1 MAPKKKPAA
10 MPAAAPPTPPP
21 AAAPMSE
28 TQGSGSPK
36 KKGRKPGEKRRRRH
50 AETYNTYIFR
60 VLKQVHPN
68 TGISKK
74 SMMIMNS
81 FVNDTFERIVS
92 EAAKLCKYSTKGTLS
107 SREIQTAIRLVLP
120 GELAKHAVS
129 EGTKMIRSEQ
139 LKLVEKQAA
148 FEAWLGQERKKLDEE
163 RQARTTTA
171 IRRQPVALSR
181 RWKLERSRIGAADG
195 RDVASSKGPLGEV
208 TAEDRERIE
217 ALRARIGEK
226 TRELED
232 VKESIVHLR
241 NALEEEER
249 AREEVEQAVHETME
263 SCSSFRKKRLARK
276 AAVVS
281 TAEEKTPKA
290 ARDPERPT
298 QRQKQQLSDNTGGKA
313 VTEAGCQT
321 VSRRPG
327 RKHDRRRRVESSES
341 DTDGSSYSHHRRSR
355 GRSSRQPPQPAVGY
369 PPMVPFMIPY
379 GVPPYPQWPYPP
391 PPAPSDG
398 TGPAAEPQ
406 TKASEPAEA
415 PVEEPR
421 VAPTAELQPEYMEPA
436 QDNRPLGA
444 DE

>member
-1 MAPKKKPAA
+1 MAPKKKPAVV
-10 MPAAAPPTPPP
+10 PAASPPTLPP

-129 EGTKMIRSEQ
+129 EGTKS
-139 LKLVEKQAA
+139 
-148 FEAWLGQERKKLDEE
+148 
-163 RQARTTTA
+163 
-171 IRRQPVALSR
+171 ALEH
-181 RWKLERSRIGAADG
+181 ERSRIGAAGG
-195 RDVASSKGPLGEV
+195 RDVASSKGPLEV

-217 ALRARIGEK
+217 ALRARIGER
-226 TRELED
+226 TRELDE
-232 VKESIVHLR
+232 VKENILHLGR
-241 NALEEEER
+241 ALEGERR
-249 AREEVEQAVHETME
+249 AREEVELRPKQEKRFLGQFACLRQAVHETME
-263 SCSSFRKKRLARK
+263 SFSSFRKKRLARK

-281 TAEEKTPKA
+281 TAEETPTA
-290 ARDPERPT
+290 ARVILHVFYQKWNALVDQDPERPT
-298 QRQKQQLSDNTGGKA
+298 QRQKQQLSDNTGRKA

-321 VSRRPG
+321 VSKRPG
-327 RKHDRRRRVESSES
+327 RKHGRRRRVESSES

-355 GRSSRQPPQPAVGY
+355 GRSSRQPPQPVVGY

-379 GVPPYPQWPYPP
+379 GVPPYPQWPYPPP

-415 PVEEPR
+415 PVEEPH
-421 VAPTAELQPEYMEPA
+421 VEPTAELRPEYMEPA

>member
-36 KKGRKPGEKRRRRH
+36 KKGRKPGERRRRRH

-81 FVNDTFERIVS
+81 FVNDTFEKIVS

-129 EGTKMIRSEQ
+129 EGTKSA
-139 LKLVEKQAA
+139 L
-148 FEAWLGQERKKLDEE
+148 ER
-163 RQARTTTA
+163 
-171 IRRQPVALSR
+171 
-181 RWKLERSRIGAADG
+181 ERSRIGAAGG
-195 RDVASSKGPLGEV
+195 RDVASSKGALEV
-208 TAEDRERIE
+208 TAEDRERTE
-217 ALRARIGEK
+217 ALRARIGGR

-232 VKESIVHLR
+232 VKESILDLR
-241 NALEEEER
+241 SALEEERR

-263 SCSSFRKKRLARK
+263 SFSSFRKKRLARK

-281 TAEEKTPKA
+281 TAEETPKA

-298 QRQKQQLSDNTGGKA
+298 QKQKQQLSDNTGGIA

-321 VSRRPG
+321 VSKRAG
-327 RKHDRRRRVESSES
+327 RKHGRRRRVESSES

-355 GRSSRQPPQPAVGY
+355 GRSSRQPPQPVVGY

-379 GVPPYPQWPYPP
+379 GVPPYPQWPYPPP

-415 PVEEPR
+415 PVEERR
-421 VAPTAELQPEYMEPA
+421 VEPTAELQPEYMAPA
-436 QDNRPLGA
+436 QGNPPLGA
-444 DE
+444 DEDMMITPSRGDLRTGCQCM

>member
-1 MAPKKKPAA
+1 
-10 MPAAAPPTPPP
+10 
-21 AAAPMSE
+21 
-28 TQGSGSPK
+28 
-36 KKGRKPGEKRRRRH
+36 
-50 AETYNTYIFR
+50 
-60 VLKQVHPN
+60 
-68 TGISKK
+68 
-74 SMMIMNS
+74 
-81 FVNDTFERIVS
+81 
-92 EAAKLCKYSTKGTLS
+92 
-107 SREIQTAIRLVLP
+107 
-120 GELAKHAVS
+120 
-129 EGTKMIRSEQ
+129 MIRSEQ

-148 FEAWLGQERKKLDEE
+148 FAAWLGQERKKLDEE
-163 RQARTTTA
+163 RQA
-171 IRRQPVALSR
+171 L
-181 RWKLERSRIGAADG
+181 KLERSRIGAADG
-195 RDVASSKGPLGEV
+195 RDVASSKGPLEV
-208 TAEDRERIE
+208 TAEDREHIE
-217 ALRARIGEK
+217 TLRARIGER

-281 TAEEKTPKA
+281 TAEEKPKA

-327 RKHDRRRRVESSES
+327 RKHGRSGPASRTPGMMMARRRRGVESSES
-341 DTDGSSYSHHRRSR
+341 DADGSSYSHHRRSR

-421 VAPTAELQPEYMEPA
+421 VEPTTDLPPEDSEPA
-436 QDNRPLGA
+436 RNSRPLV
-444 DE
+444 DEDLMTTRSRGGPRTGCQCM